1 MTIPKVYKTTGI
13 VLRQRRLGEADK
25 IITLF
30 TPNLGKLDAV
40 AKGVRRPR
48 SKLGG
53 HVEPLTYT
61 SFMLARGR
69 DLDIVTQAQTIEV
82 FPTLREDL
90 ERTGRALYAAELV
103 DRFTPE
109 RQESYQVF
117 RLFLETLRRLA
128 TEDRL
133 DITLRLFEMRLLG
146 YLGYQP
152 QTEEC
157 VVCGATLEPV
167 TNGWSA
173 ESGGVLCPACAGNA
187 PMSRPLSVNALKMMR
202 LFQKGDFVAVARVR
216 TEPSLEAELERHLRE
231 YILYVLERDV
241 RSTRFLETLR
251 RTSRLSGING
261 HSENGPTYREQTS

>member
-69 DLDIVTQAQTIEV
+69 ELDIVTQAQTVET
-82 FPTLREDL
+82 FPALREEL
-90 ERTGRALYAAELV
+90 ERTGRALYVAELV

-109 RQESYQVF
+109 RQEAYAVF
-117 RLFLETLRRLA
+117 KLLLETLRSLA
-128 TEDRL
+128 SAERL
-133 DITLRLFEMRLLG
+133 DIVLRFFEMRLLG
-146 YLGYQP
+146 HLGYQP
-152 QTEEC
+152 QLVEC
-157 VVCGATLEPV
+157 VVCGKALEPV
-167 TNGWSA
+167 ANGWSA
-173 ESGGVLCPACAGNA
+173 ESGGAICPACARIA

-202 LFQKGDFVAVARVR
+202 LFQSGRFSEVARVR
-216 TEPSLEAELERHLRE
+216 TGPALETELERHLRE
-231 YILYVLERDV
+231 YILYVLEREV

-251 RTSRLSGING
+251 RAPAET
-261 HSENGPTYREQTS
+261 T

>member
-1 MTIPKVYKTTGI
+1 MTIPKVYKTAGI

-25 IITLF
+25 IVSLF

-48 SKLGG
+48 SKLAG

-69 DLDIVTQAQTIEV
+69 ELDIVTQAQTIEV
-82 FPTLREDL
+82 FPALREDL
-90 ERTGRALYAAELV
+90 ERTGRALYVAELV

-109 RQESYQVF
+109 RQENVQVF
-117 RLFLETLRRLA
+117 RLLLETLRRLA

-133 DITLRLFEMRLLG
+133 DITLRFFEMRLLG
-146 YLGYQP
+146 HLGYQP

-157 VVCGATLEPV
+157 VVCGAKLKPV
-167 TNGWSA
+167 VNGWSA
-173 ESGGVLCPACAGNA
+173 ESGGVLCPDCARIA

-202 LFQKGDFVAVARVR
+202 LFQKGDFAAALRVR
-216 TEPSLEAELERHLRE
+216 TDPLLETELEHHLRE
-231 YILYVLERDV
+231 YMLYVLERDV

-251 RTSRLSGING
+251 RSNIHAT
-261 HSENGPTYREQTS
+261 PAP